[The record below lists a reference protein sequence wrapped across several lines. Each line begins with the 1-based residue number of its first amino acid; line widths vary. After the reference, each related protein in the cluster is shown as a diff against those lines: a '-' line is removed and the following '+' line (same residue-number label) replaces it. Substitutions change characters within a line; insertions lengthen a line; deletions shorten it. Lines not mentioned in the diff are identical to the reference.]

1 MLVGVYDLLLA
12 RQAQVQT
19 AKEYIEASKQ
29 FWLAWAEL
37 EQALGGRVP
46 LPAPPGPALPSRV
59 APPASHQP
67 GEH

>member
-1 MLVGVYDLLLA
+1 
-12 RQAQVQT
+12 VQT